1 MKRPAGAGMVDMSN
15 VQAAKVAA
23 LHCTA
28 PCAINSNRSA
38 ALRLK
43 QPRWALAIAMLAVLL
58 LRASPA
64 ASQTPTGNLTDLV
77 TSGLYAYNGLEIAAA
92 KANDA
97 AYGLLLAAGCGGT
110 VTSSTTCSAGQ
121 QVLFQRLRELE
132 DTANGLLG
140 RGETTFSL
148 RLGAQ
153 AVGFAL
159 RWTADEE
166 YAAQGSLTTKFA
178 NSQLTTLASRFSAL
192 RFATQIR
199 LARGA
204 EASDSDADSPR
215 LSYYSSGTLQGGG
228 ASADSSPFPSS
239 NWGAF
244 ANGSYSAGTKAPTT
258 FEDAF
263 NFNDAEYS
271 AGTDVRLNSHL
282 VIGIL
287 AGHTIKNV
295 NFNSSESIVDGG
307 IQGTGYSAITYA
319 QFEGESAYV
328 NLSLGFQ
335 HLSLDTR
342 RSITYPSLN
351 PLVASVNETSTS
363 SATATSWVGSVGT
376 GYNFHWRGFSLEPY
390 LNGQYIDTRIAAFTE
405 HGGNGFDTD
414 VGSQSIPSFTTSLGL
429 KLQQAFLPSFGVIV
443 PYIYGEY
450 RHEFMENS
458 RNIETTY
465 ASANAT
471 AADFNLPTD
480 APTRNYYV
488 VGAGLTLVL
497 KHGLQGFLQYVKVL
511 DLTNYTDY
519 VASGG
524 IRYEF

>member
-1 MKRPAGAGMVDMSN
+1 MRPNDARWILG
-15 VQAAKVAA
+15 AA
-23 LHCTA
+23 L
-28 PCAINSNRSA
+28 
-38 ALRLK
+38 L
-43 QPRWALAIAMLAVLL
+43 AMLA
-58 LRASPA
+58 LRAAPA
-64 ASQTPTGNLTDLV
+64 NAQAAPPPTGNLTALV
-77 TSGLYAYNGLEIAAA
+77 QSGIYAYNGLEIAAA

-97 AYGLLLAAGCGGT
+97 AYGILLADNCGAA
-110 VTSSTTCSAGQ
+110 VSTCSAGKL
-121 QVLFQRLRELE
+121 VLFQRLRELE

-140 RGETTFSL
+140 RGETTYSL

-153 AVGFAL
+153 ALGFAL

-166 YAAQGSLTTKFA
+166 YSAQGSLTNKFA
-178 NSQLTTLASRFSAL
+178 NSQLTTLAGRFSAL

-199 LARGA
+199 IARGE
-204 EASDSDADSPR
+204 EAPDSDADGPK
-215 LSYYSSGTLQGGG
+215 LSYYSSGMPQGGG
-228 ASADSSPFPSS
+228 ASADSGPFPSS

-263 NFNDAEYS
+263 NYNDTEYS
-271 AGTDVRLNSHL
+271 AGTDVRLNRHVVVGL
-282 VIGIL
+282 L
-287 AGHTIKNV
+287 AGHTLKNV

-307 IQGTGYSAITYA
+307 IRGEGYSAITYA
-319 QFEGESAYV
+319 QYEGDSAYV

-351 PLVASVNETSTS
+351 PLIPSVDETSTS
-363 SATATSWVGSVGT
+363 SATATSWIGSVGT
-376 GYNFHWRGFSLEPY
+376 GYTFHWRGFSAEPY
-390 LNGQYIDTRIAAFTE
+390 LNGQYVNTQIAAFTE

-414 VGSQSIPSFTTSLGL
+414 VGSQSIPTLTTALGL
-429 KLQQAFLPSFGVIV
+429 KFQQAFLPSFGVIV
-443 PYIYGEY
+443 PYIYGEF

-458 RNIETTY
+458 RTVQSAY
-465 ASANAT
+465 AAANSA

-480 APTRNYYV
+480 APTRNYYAG
-488 VGAGLTLVL
+488 GAGITVVL
-497 KHGLQGFLQYVKVL
+497 KHGLQGFVQYLKVFQ
-511 DLTNYTDY
+511 LTNYSEY